1 MLTPATTTGAGP
13 VLAARLSKALLG
25 MLALLGAGTA
35 QALVWD
41 YVPSASVGAGY
52 ESNPNSASRSS
63 QRDDSYVATASGR
76 LDISG
81 ESQRNRLSLRPE
93 LRGAVYSG
101 TESSYRDD
109 SYVNYY
115 LPMGISSSW
124 QTLQLDLGVGVSR
137 VSTRDSVVVGFD
149 PNTPPQPGIDTAN
162 RRTEYQERW
171 YVSPSL
177 RYQLTPR
184 DLVSL
189 SLRHDD
195 ISYTE
200 AEFSFRT
207 DYTATA
213 GQLSWSHSWTRR
225 STLSLGANVST
236 FEATR
241 PNSPIKND
249 TLTYGLTAG
258 YQYALSP
265 ISTVGAS
272 AGGSRSEV
280 KIKGLPWILTPS
292 GFLLPC
298 IDPGSGAF
306 VPCTIRSTAGNF
318 IGELFYRQRPD
329 RTVTTELRLSRA
341 IQPSSDGSQVTV
353 DQVAGYYTRELGPL
367 LSLKLSAMF
376 WKQDAV
382 SREANALSNRFRR
395 DYYSVEAALTRRLGR
410 NWSVS
415 GRYRYTDDERD
426 FDILSGSIS
435 NHRFY
440 LSLHYQGLGSH

>member
-1 MLTPATTTGAGP
+1 MVIHSAPVMAR
-13 VLAARLSKALLG
+13 VLAAGLPAAIISA
-25 MLALLGAGTA
+25 LALLAGNAA
-35 QALVWD
+35 QALGWD
-41 YVPSASVGAGY
+41 YIPSASVGAGY
-52 ESNPNSASRSS
+52 ESNPNSASRSG

-76 LDISG
+76 VDIIG
-81 ESQRNRLSLRPE
+81 ETQRTRISLRPE
-93 LRGAVYSG
+93 IRSAVYSG
-101 TESSYRDD
+101 MERDSRDD

-115 LPMGISSSW
+115 LPMSISESW
-124 QTLQLDLGVGVSR
+124 QTLQASLGAGVSR
-137 VSTRDSVVVGFD
+137 ISTRDSVVVGFD

-171 YVSPSL
+171 YIAPSL

-184 DLVSL
+184 DLISL
-189 SLRHDD
+189 SLNHDD
-195 ISYTE
+195 ITYTE
-200 AEFSFRT
+200 AEFSLRT

-213 GQLSWSHSWTRR
+213 GQLAWSHSWTQR
-225 STLSLGANVST
+225 STLSLSGNVST
-236 FEATR
+236 FEASR

-265 ISTVGAS
+265 ISMVGAS

-280 KIKGLPWILTPS
+280 KIKGLPWIFTSS
-292 GFLLPC
+292 GLLLPC
-298 IDPGSGAF
+298 LDPESGTF
-306 VPCTIRSTAGNF
+306 VACSIKSTAGNF
-318 IGELFYRQRPD
+318 IGEVFYRQRPD

-353 DQVAGYYTRELGPL
+353 DQIAGYYTKELTPL

-395 DYYSVEAALTRRLGR
+395 DYYSVEAAATQRLGR
-410 NWSVS
+410 HWSIS

-426 FDILSGSIS
+426 FDILSRSIS

-440 LSLHYQGLGSH
+440 LTLNYQGLGSH